1 MTAKS
6 FETFFQPARAGEKR
20 AGGSLEQHCP
30 LQITETKM
38 PASPEENPC
47 CSVFQQTTSGGAPE
61 DQRKKGKL
69 AQGPGLTIPGP
80 PEFRWTRPQNHSEA
94 GKKSGLPGRSG
105 VAEGLFWA
113 FPGEQ

>member
-1 MTAKS
+1 M
-6 FETFFQPARAGEKR
+6 GD
-20 AGGSLEQHCP
+20 
-30 LQITETKM
+30 
-38 PASPEENPC
+38 
-47 CSVFQQTTSGGAPE
+47 APE